1 MDLLVVHVNIMISW
15 VYGFMDLSNYNN
27 IYIYIYVYMY
37 IKFAPL
43 LHRCVE
49 QMHGCVEQ
57 MHNILSKYTII
68 ESSDE
73 QGFP

>member
-1 MDLLVVHVNIMISW
+1 MDLLVVLVNIMMSW
-15 VYGFMDLSNYNN
+15 VYGFMDLSNYITTRKK
-27 IYIYIYVYMY
+27 IYIYIQ
-37 IKFAPL
+37 IICSL
-43 LHRCVE
+43 LYRCVE

-57 MHNILSKYTII
+57 MHDILSKYTMI

>member
-1 MDLLVVHVNIMISW
+1 MDLLVVLVNMMMSW
-15 VYGFMDLSNYNN
+15 VYGFMDLSNYKN
-27 IYIYIYVYMY
+27 IYIYIQ
-37 IKFAPL
+37 IICSL
-43 LHRCVE
+43 LYRCVE

-57 MHNILSKYTII
+57 MHDILSKYTMI

>member
-1 MDLLVVHVNIMISW
+1 MDLLVVLVNIMMSW
-15 VYGFMDLSNYNN
+15 VFGFMDLSNYKN
-27 IYIYIYVYMY
+27 IYIYMDVYIY
-37 IKFAPL
+37 IICSL
-43 LHRCVE
+43 LYRCVE

-57 MHNILSKYTII
+57 MHDILSKYTMI

>member
-1 MDLLVVHVNIMISW
+1 MDLLVVLVNIMMSW
-15 VYGFMDLSNYNN
+15 VFGFMDLSNYKN
-27 IYIYIYVYMY
+27 IYIYI
-37 IKFAPL
+37 ICSL
-43 LHRCVE
+43 LYRCVE

-57 MHNILSKYTII
+57 MHDILSKYTMI